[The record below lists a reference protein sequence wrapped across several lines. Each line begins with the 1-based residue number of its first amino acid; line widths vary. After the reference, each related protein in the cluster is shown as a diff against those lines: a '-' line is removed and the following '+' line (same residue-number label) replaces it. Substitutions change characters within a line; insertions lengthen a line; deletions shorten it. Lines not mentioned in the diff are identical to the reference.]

1 MSDPRQLAYDFLSA
15 LAANDPTQ
23 YERVL
28 HEDVGMRLGRWD
40 GGEAYRPR
48 DRVMRRLMEEWAAWP
63 DPTLEAHTVLADG
76 ERVAVEFRIQ
86 ATENQRY
93 VEHNRAA
100 FLTIKDG
107 QVQAIDLYCPE
118 PVPSARRKG
127 WIAPATIAGDELRR
141 LFDSLQYTFDIREWI
156 PPSTSGMLNLRCFRG
171 GSGDVHPGSNIVF
184 GARWTPEEADA
195 RIEQLLA
202 YHRER
207 EIGFQWLVGPFDT
220 PADLRER
227 LERHGLVLAGDQA
240 MMARVGLEDL
250 DIPTN
255 PHVTV
260 EVLDGSDNEAL
271 EAVLQILARC
281 FNWTPQQVDER
292 RPAFIENLKD
302 PKLREKQ
309 IQYLARLD
317 GTPVADARVFL
328 QGSMAYLG
336 GASTLPEYRN
346 QKIYSTLLRRR
357 LEDARERGYQI
368 VVIHAEPMS
377 RRVVSRYGFEEFAR
391 FHIYAW
397 MPVIDMEVI
406 RGLVPDE

>member
-1 MSDPRQLAYDFLSA
+1 
-15 LAANDPTQ
+15 
-23 YERVL
+23 
-28 HEDVGMRLGRWD
+28 
-40 GGEAYRPR
+40 
-48 DRVMRRLMEEWAAWP
+48 
-63 DPTLEAHTVLADG
+63 
-76 ERVAVEFRIQ
+76 
-86 ATENQRY
+86 
-93 VEHNRAA
+93 
-100 FLTIKDG
+100 
-107 QVQAIDLYCPE
+107 
-118 PVPSARRKG
+118 
-127 WIAPATIAGDELRR
+127 
-141 LFDSLQYTFDIREWI
+141 
-156 PPSTSGMLNLRCFRG
+156 MLNLRCFRG

-240 MMARVGLEDL
+240 MMARVGLDDL

-260 EVLDGSDNEAL
+260 EVLDGSDDEAL
-271 EAVLQILARC
+271 EAVLQIVARC

-317 GTPVADARVFL
+317 GTPVADARVFV

-391 FHIYAW
+391 FYIYAW